1 MKIAVVTPKMRGD
14 ERGGAENLYEGL
26 VNALN
31 EAGHIATQINV
42 VVDESSFESILEA
55 YCNCF
60 YLDLNDYDLV
70 ISTKA
75 PTYMVRHR
83 NHISYLLHTIRVF
96 YDMFD
101 VEFNPKD
108 KEKQKQR
115 KLIHKFDKYGL
126 HPSRIKKHCVIGE
139 TVAKR
144 LKDADPFW
152 DLINFEV
159 IYPASTISD
168 FNEPKE
174 GEFIFLSGR
183 LHRWKRVDLAIKAMK
198 YVPHDIKLLIAGK
211 GEDAEEF
218 KKLAKRL
225 KLEDKIEFLGF
236 VSDDELFELYS
247 RAIVVPYTPKS
258 EDFGYITLEAFK
270 NKKPVITCFDSGEP
284 TYIVQEGISGFI
296 VEPDPK
302 KIAEKINY
310 LIDNPDEAKRMG
322 EEGYNSVQDVTW
334 ENAVLRL
341 LSDVVIQ
348 PEEKVTPEINI
359 LITDMQ
365 PIEPAVGGGRLRLK
379 GLYSN
384 LPPNIKALYVGT
396 YDWKGPTHRKIQ
408 ISRSFLELDIP
419 LDDEHFRLNEH
430 LNRLLQ
436 GKTIIDVIFPL
447 LAEASREYVET
458 VRREAKKSD
467 VVVLSHP
474 WLYPIIKTE
483 VNLKNKILI
492 YDSHNCEAIL
502 RERILGETPF
512 AKCLIQMVK
521 FVERELCENC
531 NLIIACSENDKKQFE
546 DLYDVNPDKIEIF
559 PNGVDVSEIKPVD
572 EDTRI
577 RMKEKLKITQ
587 KMAIFIGS
595 EYPPNVEAGKYIIE
609 KIAEECPDV
618 TFLIVGG
625 AGNKLDSQNK
635 KNVKILGMVSEE
647 DKKMLYSAS
656 DIAINPMSSGSGT
669 NIKMFEYLA
678 AELPTVSSP
687 VGARGIEN
695 EGSFIVT
702 DLLKFPNEIHKVLSD
717 EHLYKELSV
726 NGRAFVE
733 RYYDW
738 NRISYNLGKRMH
750 NLYFE
755 QLPYFS
761 VIVPM
766 YRGEYIT
773 KLVEQLNQQTF
784 KDFEVIIVDS
794 GEDRGDDL
802 HNLCDFKLKYLFKG
816 DIGAAKARNLGIEY
830 ARGDIIAFTDDD
842 CQPDADWLKN
852 AKSHFEND
860 SLVGLEGYIYT
871 DDSKINDPKYRIVT
885 NSGFE
890 GIGFMTANLFIRRD
904 IVEKIGGFDERFD
917 KPHFREDTDFAWRA
931 QNYGAIPFAKNVR
944 VFHPPLL
951 RKLKGESKKDRDRFF
966 INDALLFVKHP
977 EKYIKLM
984 KTEGHYKNIKN
995 FWGFFL
1001 DGCKH
1006 IDDKIPIEYMLK
1018 DTEISRYV
1026 PDELKPNKKLGRRE
1040 VR

>member
-1 MKIAVVTPKMRGD
+1 MAGG
-14 ERGGAENLYEGL
+14 ERGGAEIIYEGL

-31 EAGHIATQINV
+31 EAGHTAIQVNV

-83 NHISYLLHTIRVF
+83 NHISYLIHTVRVF

-115 KLIHKFDKYGL
+115 KLIHEFDKYGL
-126 HPSRIKKHCVIGE
+126 SPKRVKKHFVNGS
-139 TVAKR
+139 TVYKR
-144 LKDADPFW
+144 MIEVDDFW
-152 DLINFEV
+152 KNLNFEV
-159 IYPASTISD
+159 LHHPPRIND
-168 FNEPKE
+168 FRKPQK
-174 GEFIFLSGR
+174 GEFIFFPGR
-183 LHRWKRVDLAIKAMK
+183 LHRWKRPDLIIKSMK
-198 YVPHDIKLLIAGK
+198 YVRHDIDLIISGR
-211 GEDAEEF
+211 GEDEKYYKE
-218 KKLAKRL
+218 LAKSDNRIKFAGWIDEE
-225 KLEDKIEFLGF
+225 KLVD
-236 VSDDELFELYS
+236 LYS
-247 RAIVVPYTPKS
+247 RSIVVPFVPIN
-258 EDFGYITLEAFK
+258 EDYGLITIEAFK
-270 NKKPVITCFDSGEP
+270 SKKPVITCTDSGEP
-284 TYIVQEGISGFI
+284 AYIVKDGISGFV

-302 KIAEKINY
+302 KTAEKIDY

-322 EEGYNSVQDVTW
+322 ETGYNSVQNITW
-334 ENAVLRL
+334 DNAVMRL
-341 LSDVVIQ
+341 LRNVEIE
-348 PEEKVTPEINI
+348 PEEKVTSEVNV

-365 PIEPAVGGGRLRLK
+365 PIEPAIGGGRLRLK

-384 LPPNIKALYVGT
+384 LPQNINALYVGT
-396 YDWKGPTHRKIQ
+396 YDWKGPKHRKNR
-408 ISRSFLELDIP
+408 ISNSFLELDIP
-419 LDDEHFRLNEH
+419 LDNEHFRLNEDI
-430 LNRLLQ
+430 NRLLP
-436 GKTIIDVIFPL
+436 GKTIIDVIFPF
-447 LAEASREYVET
+447 LAEASPEFVET

-467 VVVLSHP
+467 VVVISHP
-474 WLYPIIKTE
+474 WLYPVLKTE
-483 VNLKNKILI
+483 VNLKNKVVI

-502 RERILGETPF
+502 REQILGKTPF
-512 AKCLIQMVK
+512 AKCIIQMVK
-521 FVERELCENC
+521 FVERELCEDC
-531 NLIIACSENDKKQFE
+531 DLIIACSETDKKQFE
-546 DLYDVNPDKIEIF
+546 RLYDLNSDKIEIF
-559 PNGVDVSEIKPVD
+559 PNGVDVGEIKPVD
-572 EDTRI
+572 NVTR
-577 RMKEKLKITQ
+577 RKSKEKLKLTQ
-587 KMAIFIGS
+587 KTAIFIGS
-595 EYPPNVEAGKYIIE
+595 EYTPNVEAGRYIIDE
-609 KIAEECPDV
+609 LAEECPDV

-625 AGNKLDSQNK
+625 AGNKLDSRNK
-635 KNVKILGMVSEE
+635 DNVKIFGMVSDE

-656 DIAINPMSSGSGT
+656 DIAINPMLSGSGT

-678 AELPTVSSP
+678 AELPTISSP

-717 EHLYKELSV
+717 ENVYKELSA
-726 NGRAFVE
+726 NGRALVE

-750 NLYFE
+750 NLYSE
-755 QLPYFS
+755 QSPYFS

-773 KLVEQLNQQTF
+773 KLVEHLNKQNL

-794 GEDRGDDL
+794 GENRGDAI

-816 DIGAAKARNLGIEY
+816 DIGAAKARNIGIQY

-842 CQPDADWLKN
+842 CQPDADWLMN
-852 AKSHFEND
+852 AKSYFEND

-871 DDSKINDPKYRIVT
+871 DASKINDPKYRIVT
-885 NSGFE
+885 NRGFE

-931 QNYGAIPFAKNVR
+931 EIYGDVTFAKNVR

-977 EKYIKLM
+977 EKYMKLM
-984 KTEGHYKNIKN
+984 KAEGHYKYIKN
-995 FWGFFL
+995 FWRFFL

-1006 IDDKIPIEYMLK
+1006 INDKIPIEYMLK
-1018 DTEISRYV
+1018 DPEIRRYV
-1026 PDELKPNKKLGRRE
+1026 PDELKYSSVNQSKKLRDF
-1040 VR
+1040 

>member
-75 PTYMVRHR
+75 PTYMVRHK

-115 KLIHKFDKYGL
+115 RLIHEFDKYGL
-126 HPSRIKKHCVIGE
+126 SPKRVKKHFVNGS
-139 TVAKR
+139 TVYKR
-144 LKDADPFW
+144 MIDVDDFW
-152 DLINFEV
+152 KNVNFEV
-159 IYPASTISD
+159 LHHPPKIAS
-168 FNEPKE
+168 FKKPQK
-174 GEFIFLSGR
+174 GEFIFFPSR
-183 LHRWKRVDLAIKAMK
+183 LHRWKRPDLIIKSMK
-198 YVPHDIKLLIAGK
+198 YVGHNIDLIISGR
-211 GEDAEEF
+211 GEDENYYKE
-218 KKLAKRL
+218 LAKSDNRIKFAGWIDEE
-225 KLEDKIEFLGF
+225 KLVD
-236 VSDDELFELYS
+236 LYS
-247 RAIVVPYTPKS
+247 RSIVVPFVPLN
-258 EDFGYITLEAFK
+258 EDYGLITIEAFK
-270 NKKPVITCFDSGEP
+270 SKKPVITCLDSGEP
-284 TYIVQEGISGFI
+284 SYIVQEGISGFI

-678 AELPTVSSP
+678 AELPTISSP

-702 DLLKFPNEIHKVLSD
+702 DLLKFPNEIRKLLSD
-717 EHLYKELSV
+717 ENLYKKLSV
-726 NGRAFVE
+726 NGRALVE
-733 RYYDW
+733 QYYDW
-738 NRISYNLGKRMH
+738 NRISHNLGKRMYD
-750 NLYFE
+750 LYFE
-755 QLPYFS
+755 QTPYFS

-766 YRGEYIT
+766 YRDEYIN
-773 KLVEQLNQQTF
+773 KLLEHLNQQTF

-794 GEDRGDDL
+794 GEGRGDAL
-802 HNLCDFKLKYLFKG
+802 HNICNFKLKYLKSN
-816 DIGAAKARNLGIEY
+816 IGAAKARNRGIQY
-830 ARGDIIAFTDDD
+830 ARGKIIVFTDDD
-842 CQPDADWLKN
+842 CQPDADWLMN
-852 AKSHFEND
+852 AKSYFEND
-860 SLVGLEGYIYT
+860 TMVGLEGYIYT
-871 DDSKINDPKYRIVT
+871 DDRKINDPKYRIVT
-885 NSGFE
+885 NRGFE

-931 QNYGAIPFAKNVR
+931 EIYGDVTFAKNVR